1 MSFDLAENA
10 GIAQVVQ
17 ENITFSLFR
26 FLELFPAT
34 TLLSLLSMALIFIFL
49 ITSAD
54 SASYIVAQLTD
65 YGSTNP
71 PLLKRLVWGTMIAG
85 ICLTLIATGG
95 LEALQ
100 AAAILAALP
109 FVLVLYAMVWML
121 FRELARDRREQLERL
136 YEEHE
141 QTPVGASLEEARQLS
156 ENGAQEESS

>member
-1 MSFDLAENA
+1 
-10 GIAQVVQ
+10 
-17 ENITFSLFR
+17 TFSLFR
-26 FLELFPAT
+26 FFEMLPLPILVSIGAMF
-34 TLLSLLSMALIFIFL
+34 LVFIFL
-49 ITSAD
+49 VTSAD

-65 YGSTNP
+65 RGSKHP
-71 PLLKRLVWGTMIAG
+71 PLLKRLVWGTTIAG

-121 FRELARDRREQLERL
+121 FRELALDRREQLERL

-141 QTPVGASLEEARQLS
+141 Q
-156 ENGAQEESS
+156 